1 MEPIHNVDIATMT
14 GHGIA
19 GSTLIAALFNVL
31 PITLA
36 ILGAMAAL
44 IWYII
49 QIYESRTF
57 QHWNNNRKMKNAS
70 KKLAKLKA
78 EELKQQAIIDAT
90 ALVRDARSE
99 ARHVLEVATE
109 EAARVLEHE
118 PVATAED
125 MGKQSKK

>member
-1 MEPIHNVDIATMT
+1 MAPIHNVDIATMT

-19 GSTLIAALFNVL
+19 GSTLIAAFFNVL
-31 PITLA
+31 PTTLA
-36 ILGAMAAL
+36 ILGAMTAL

-57 QHWNNNRKMKNAS
+57 QHWNNNLKMKNAS